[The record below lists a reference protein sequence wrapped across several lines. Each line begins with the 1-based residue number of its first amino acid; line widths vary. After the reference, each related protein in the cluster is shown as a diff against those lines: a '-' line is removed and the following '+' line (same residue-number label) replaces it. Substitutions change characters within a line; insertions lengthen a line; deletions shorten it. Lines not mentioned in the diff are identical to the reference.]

1 MHCIELSEL
10 IDDERFKDNSDRNQN
25 YDELRPL
32 IAPRFLTKTTKE
44 WQEILDDEGIPN
56 GPINTIDKV
65 VNNIQVLARD
75 MIVEV
80 YHPVA
85 KNIKMP
91 GIPIK
96 LSETPGSIRYP
107 PPTLGQHT
115 REILKEYLGFDDE
128 AIDKLAEEGAV

>member
-1 MHCIELSEL
+1 LSL
-10 IDDERFKDNSDRNQN
+10 LLHPD
-25 YDELRPL
+25 
-32 IAPRFLTKTTKE
+32 KTTKE